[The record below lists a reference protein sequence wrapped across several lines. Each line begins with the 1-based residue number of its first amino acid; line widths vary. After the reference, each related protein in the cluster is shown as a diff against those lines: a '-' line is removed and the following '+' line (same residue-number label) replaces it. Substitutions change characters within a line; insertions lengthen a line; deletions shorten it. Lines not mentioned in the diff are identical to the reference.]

1 MIAATGFLCE
11 PPNAGRSTISASGAA
26 LLRKID
32 AFVRSNSHP
41 VAGTVGAKYQI
52 GAVTPM
58 SKVVLIEGPVEARS
72 RLFTSRARDRFDF
85 IALPVTE
92 DGSSLAEGCRGAE
105 IIVIAPGARL
115 PVFQPGHMPRLV
127 QLLDCANETVDP
139 LALGE
144 QGVAVANVSA
154 AVATH
159 VAEFTVGLIKN
170 AAANLNH
177 GGKPIPPDQTVR
189 IAQDA
194 SSLASLRGKT
204 IGIIGLGLVGEQV
217 ALLLKPHGAHIAYA
231 DIRMAPQGLA
241 ASLGLR
247 RVTPDRLLATSDIIT
262 LHLSHGPTA
271 SPFLRPRELAL
282 IGPATGLVSTSDA
295 RVIDLPALAEATSR
309 GSPSVIGMDI
319 APASEA
325 ANRGDIE
332 ALRSLPN
339 AFITGA
345 ASSSSPEAD
354 CAAVELALDNV
365 ERSLLGQPAQSV
377 MDAIDF
383 PKTGDPAFWSSRLFP
398 RQT

>member
-1 MIAATGFLCE
+1 M
-11 PPNAGRSTISASGAA
+11 ST
-26 LLRKID
+26 
-32 AFVRSNSHP
+32 
-41 VAGTVGAKYQI
+41 
-52 GAVTPM
+52 
-58 SKVVLIEGPVEARS
+58 VVLIEGPVKARS
-72 RLFTSRARDRFDF
+72 RLFTGRARGRVDF
-85 IALPVTE
+85 ITLPVTVDE
-92 DGSSLAEGCRGAE
+92 SSLAEGCRGAE

-139 LALGE
+139 LALGA
-144 QGVAVANVSA
+144 QGVIVANVSA

-177 GGKPIPPDQTVR
+177 GGKPTPPDQTVR
-189 IAQDA
+189 MAQDA

-204 IGIIGLGLVGEQV
+204 IGIIGLGRVGEQV

-241 ASLGLR
+241 ARLGLR
-247 RVTPDRLLATSDIIT
+247 RITSDRLLATSDIIT

-271 SPFLRPRELAL
+271 SPFLCPRELAL

-309 GSPSVIGMDI
+309 GSPPVIGLDI

-325 ANRGDIE
+325 ANRGGIE
-332 ALRSLPN
+332 KLRSLPN
-339 AFITGA
+339 AIITDD

-354 CAAVELALDNV
+354 GAAVELALGNV
-365 ERSLLGQPAQSV
+365 ERTLLGQPAQSI
-377 MDAIDF
+377 METIDF
-383 PKTGDPAFWSSRLFP
+383 PKTGDPAFWASRLFP